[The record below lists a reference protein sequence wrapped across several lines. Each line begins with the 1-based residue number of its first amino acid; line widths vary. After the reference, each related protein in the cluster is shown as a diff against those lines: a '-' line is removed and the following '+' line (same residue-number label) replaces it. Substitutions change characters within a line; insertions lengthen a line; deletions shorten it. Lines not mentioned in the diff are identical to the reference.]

1 MAAEAE
7 TKRAQEAIQAKQQ
20 ELQQIEQQRQH
31 EVCCSLSLASMWIF
45 HTQIAGA
52 WCPGL
57 PYWHEIIPHKYI
69 ISAPAGCDL
78 IHWGLRDNGGLY
90 RNTP

>member
-31 EVCCSLSLASMWIF
+31 EVCCCLSPASMWIY
-45 HTQIAGA
+45 HTQIANA

-57 PYWHEIIPHKYI
+57 SCWHEIIPHNYI
-69 ISAPAGCDL
+69 VSAPAGCDL
-78 IHWGLRDNGGLY
+78 IYWGLRDNGV
-90 RNTP
+90 